1 MKIIQENLEYDEQNK
16 CKRTTYRWILDPN
29 TLPDNYSAALSTLE
43 KTERSLQK
51 DKQWTKTYKDQMNDM
66 VERKV
71 ARKLTQ
77 QEILDWKGPS
87 FYMSHLAVVN
97 PNSSSAPVRIVFNS
111 SQVYKG
117 VSLNSFLAKGP
128 DSYVNNL
135 IDILLQWQEEA
146 VALVGDI
153 RKQFKSVH
161 YGVISKT
168 TNHLIF
174 L

>member
-1 MKIIQENLEYDEQNK
+1 
-16 CKRTTYRWILDPN
+16 
-29 TLPDNYSAALSTLE
+29 
-43 KTERSLQK
+43 
-51 DKQWTKTYKDQMNDM
+51 M

-87 FYMSHLAVVN
+87 FISHLAVVN
-97 PNSSSAPVRIVFNS
+97 PKFSSTPVRIVLNS

-117 VSLNSFLAKGP
+117 VSLNSFLPRGP
-128 DSYVNNL
+128 DSYMNNL
-135 IDILLQWQEEA
+135 IGILLRWREEA

-153 RKQFKSVH
+153 RKMFNSVH
-161 YGVISKT
+161 LKEMDKHCHRFLWRNLEADIFV
-168 TNHLIF
+168 NHLIF